1 MNTMKTINRILFFV
15 LAVFVTGACTQNY
28 IDDISKVDPGSDES
42 NPVVTITSPAN
53 GYEIKVPETVA
64 PVTISFEATDDIEL
78 STVSVKINGSEIQK
92 YTDFKDYRRLVD
104 ELVYNNVTN
113 GAHVLEITATDLDGK
128 STTATVNF
136 EKVSPYNPKYAGET
150 FYMPFDGDY
159 MELISFETATK
170 VGNPGFAGE
179 GVLGGNAYRG
189 ATDSYLTF
197 PFEDMKGDEFSATFW
212 YKVDPS
218 PNRAGI
224 LSIGAEPEN
233 RQQGFRLFREG
244 SATEQRLKLN
254 VGTGGGESWNDG
266 DVIDATTG
274 EWVHVAITIS
284 QTQNTIYFNGTPV
297 RTSEMSA
304 PVDWTGCDDI
314 TIGAGGETFSYWDH
328 LSDLSFMDELRF
340 YNRALSGF
348 EIQQII
354 LDDMPYEPKY
364 DGEVLYMPFEGNSKD
379 LVSNTEAT
387 EVGSSG
393 FDEGKKG
400 QAYAGAA
407 DSYLTFPTDDFVGDE
422 FSAVFWMK
430 INAEP
435 NRAGILTAGPED
447 TDHAEYPEKQND
459 RTKGFRF
466 FREDAAGNQRFK
478 LNVGTGDGESW
489 FDGGVNADVDPATS
503 EWVHFAFSV
512 APDHATVYIDGEV
525 VSEGDFGGIDWTGCD
540 ILSIGSGAP
549 RFSEWGHLS
558 DLSLID
564 ELRLFDKALS
574 QTEIQA
580 IIDVEN

>member
-104 ELVYNNVTN
+104 ELVYDNVTN

>member
-1 MNTMKTINRILFFV
+1 MKTINRILFFV
-15 LAVFVTGACTQNY
+15 LAVFVAGACTQNY
-28 IDDISKVDPGSDES
+28 IDDISKVEPGSDES

-64 PVTISFEATDDIEL
+64 SVTISFEATDDIEL

-104 ELVYNNVTN
+104 ELVYDNVTN

-179 GVLGGNAYRG
+179 GVVGGNAYQG

-197 PFEDMKGDEFSATFW
+197 PFEDLKGDEFSTTFW

-244 SATEQRLKLN
+244 GAESQQLKLN
-254 VGTGGGESWNDG
+254 VGIGSGESWNDG
-266 DVIDATTG
+266 GFIDATAG

-284 QTQNTIYFNGTPV
+284 QTENVVYFNGAAV
-297 RTSEMSA
+297 RTAVMDA

-340 YNRALSGF
+340 YNRALSAS

-354 LDDMPYEPKY
+354 FDDMPYEPKY
-364 DGEVLYMPFEGNSKD
+364 DGEVFYMPFEGNNKD
-379 LVSNTEAT
+379 LVSETEAT
-387 EVGSSG
+387 EVGSPD
-393 FDEGKKG
+393 FAEGKIG

-407 DSYLTFPTDDFVGDE
+407 DSYLTFPTEGLTSDE
-422 FSAVFWMK
+422 FSAVLWMK

-435 NRAGILTAGPED
+435 NRAGILVAGPED
-447 TDHAEYPEKQND
+447 TDHPEYPDKQND

-478 LNVGTGDGESW
+478 LNVGTGDSDPW
-489 FDGGVNADVDPATS
+489 FDGGENADVDPTTG
-503 EWVHFAFSV
+503 EWVHLAFSI
-512 APDHATVYIDGEV
+512 AADHATVYINGEV
-525 VSEGDFGGIDWTGCD
+525 VSEGDFSGIDWTGCD

-549 RFSEWGHLS
+549 RFSEWDHLS
-558 DLSLID
+558 DESLID
-564 ELRLFDKALS
+564 ELRLFNKALS
-574 QTEIQA
+574 KTEIQA
-580 IIDVEN
+580 IIAAEE

>member
-1 MNTMKTINRILFFV
+1 MKTLNKIIVFALALIV
-15 LAVFVTGACTQNY
+15 LGACDQNY
-28 IDDISKVDPGSDES
+28 IDDLSKVEVGSDETA
-42 NPVVTITSPAN
+42 PAVTINSPAD
-53 GYEIKVPETVA
+53 GYQIKVPEAVA

-78 STVSVKINGSEIQK
+78 STVSVKINGTEIQS

-104 ELVYNNVTN
+104 ELVYDNVTN

-128 STTATVNF
+128 STTASINF
-136 EKVSPYNPKYAGET
+136 EKVSPYTPKYAGET

-159 MELISFETATK
+159 MELISFQTAAE

-179 GVLGGNAYRG
+179 GVLGGNAYQG
-189 ATDSYLTF
+189 ATDSYITF
-197 PFEDMKGDEFSATFW
+197 PFEDLKSDEFSATFW

-218 PNRAGI
+218 PDRAGI

-244 SATEQRLKLN
+244 GAESQQLKLN
-254 VGTGGGESWNDG
+254 VGTGSGESWNDG
-266 DVIDATTG
+266 GVLDATAG
-274 EWVHVAITIS
+274 EWVHVTITI
-284 QTQNTIYFNGTPV
+284 TPTENVMYFDGVPV
-297 RTSEMSA
+297 RTSAMEA

-314 TIGAGGETFSYWDH
+314 TIGAGGETFSYWNH
-328 LSDLSFMDELRF
+328 LSDLSFIDELRF
-340 YNRALSGF
+340 YNRALSGS

-354 LDDMPYEPKY
+354 FDDMPYEPKY
-364 DGEVLYMPFEGNSKD
+364 DGEVFYMPFEGSNKD
-379 LVSNTEAT
+379 LVSDTEAT
-387 EVGSSG
+387 EVGSPG
-393 FDEGKKG
+393 FAEGKVG
-400 QAYAGAA
+400 QAYAGAEE
-407 DSYLTFPTDDFVGDE
+407 SYLTFPTDDFLGDE

-435 NRAGILTAGPED
+435 NRAGILAAGPED

-489 FDGGVNADVDPATS
+489 FDGGENADVDPSTG
-503 EWVHFAFSV
+503 EWVHFAFSI
-512 APDHATVYIDGEV
+512 AADHSTVYIDGEV

-558 DLSLID
+558 DLSLMD
-564 ELRLFDKALS
+564 ELRLFNKALS

-580 IIDVEN
+580 IIDAEN